1 MLCEKLFKIIPN
13 CIFLKN
19 LNIFWMSILVPILSL
34 YPLMSTQDFCYFIP
48 VDSLHFVLEFEKWLP
63 FIQIDYLRMGK
74 RQRKLKPADVD
85 VDVDVD
91 VIPIPKRPCE
101 KIRKV
106 IADNGDEAGVN
117 PIPSSGKGGN
127 LDPIPGSGKV
137 VNPDSIS
144 LEESIHEDDSDKDD
158 EDSDE
163 NPADQIPLFSS
174 NQGFQSSSFV
184 SPPLRQIQVSK
195 STGASI
201 VSSMSRSEHSDGS
214 IVLEDPI
221 EFRHMQIG
229 TFLFLLV
236 CICLI
241 ICFRY
246 CISRKAKEDWAL

>member
-1 MLCEKLFKIIPN
+1 
-13 CIFLKN
+13 
-19 LNIFWMSILVPILSL
+19 
-34 YPLMSTQDFCYFIP
+34 
-48 VDSLHFVLEFEKWLP
+48 
-63 FIQIDYLRMGK
+63 MGK

-106 IADNGDEAGVN
+106 IADNGEKAGVN

-127 LDPIPGSGKV
+127 
-137 VNPDSIS
+137 PDSIS
-144 LEESIHEDDSDKDD
+144 SEESSNEDDSDKGD
-158 EDSDE
+158 EDPD
-163 NPADQIPLFSS
+163 DQLPLFSS
-174 NQGFQSSSFV
+174 NEPFQSSSFV
-184 SPPLRQIQVSK
+184 SPPLRQTQLSK

-246 CISRKAKEDWAL
+246 CIP

>member
-1 MLCEKLFKIIPN
+1 
-13 CIFLKN
+13 
-19 LNIFWMSILVPILSL
+19 
-34 YPLMSTQDFCYFIP
+34 
-48 VDSLHFVLEFEKWLP
+48 
-63 FIQIDYLRMGK
+63 MGK

-127 LDPIPGSGKV
+127 LDPIPGSGKGG
-137 VNPDSIS
+137 NPDLIS
-144 LEESIHEDDSDKDD
+144 SEESSNEDDSEKDD
-158 EDSDE
+158 EDPD
-163 NPADQIPLFSS
+163 NQLPLFSS
-174 NQGFQSSSFV
+174 NEPFQSSSFV

-195 STGASI
+195 SNGASI

-246 CISRKAKEDWAL
+246 CIP